1 MAKCRATRKDGKP
14 CRADAVAGS
23 DYCSFHDPKK
33 ADAFHNGRVKGGE
46 AGKLATLSAVSP
58 WRGTEGE
65 VAVLKSVEPAELVN
79 LLCDTIDNV
88 LTGAIDPKVA
98 NAVGY
103 LAGVIVKIQQYEA
116 IEERLAS
123 IEEALQLRGGI

>member
-103 LAGVIVKIQQYEA
+103 LAGVIVKIQEQEALVERLSA
-116 IEERLAS
+116 IEEILKARA
-123 IEEALQLRGGI
+123 